1 MNLFFCS
8 PVKYGKKISWNS
20 YYWIVDRAE
29 LFQSHELTGLSTHI
43 QGRVDLLRVFLLSLV
58 DFTLMPIDKGFPFSF
73 MNVWW
78 SNFFQLKFE
87 SFFFYLRKFSHT

>member
-78 SNFFQLKFE
+78 SNFIQLKF
-87 SFFFYLRKFSHT
+87 